1 MKKIICFIT
10 IALMGVVAFAQTVTL
25 TFTARDAANQYV
37 QLNRVS
43 VTNLTKDW
51 QETLTWPDTVLTM
64 QNDAGID
71 ESFVNGDFG
80 LSQNN
85 PNPFS
90 GTTDVNL
97 TVAEAGAVTLEIADV
112 LGRIVATH
120 HARTGIGTH
129 QFRVSLSATGTYIL
143 TARQNGKTSSIKMVC
158 NGVGNVNRI
167 EYIGAA
173 ATTTTAQSHI
183 RRATSNPFSFGDQ
196 MEYVGFA
203 TINGTEEECHHI
215 KQEQNASE
223 TFVLPFSSP
232 CSGTLTVTDVDGN
245 VYNTVMIGTQCWMK
259 ENLRTTHYADSTP
272 IPAGESYTFTESYRY
287 APNNDSVNVDAYGY
301 LYNWT
306 AVMNGEESSRAN
318 PSGVQG
324 ICPNGWHVPS
334 DAEWTQLADYVSSR
348 SEYTCGGDN
357 SSIAKALAAAEGWSE
372 FGREC
377 RVGNDQSSNNATG
390 FNAVPAG
397 IYNSEYIAFSEAA
410 YFWSATAND
419 LNTVFSRNLAHTTYL
434 FLRDDQYK
442 GRGFSVRCLR
452 D

>member
-71 ESFVNGDFG
+71 ESFVNGGFG
-80 LSQNN
+80 ISQNN

-90 GTTDVNL
+90 GNTDVNL
-97 TVAEAGAVTLEIADV
+97 MVAEAGAVTLEIADV
-112 LGRIVATH
+112 LGRIVETH
-120 HARTGIGTH
+120 CVYLGIGTH
-129 QFRVSLSATGTYIL
+129 QFRVSLSATGTYVF
-143 TARQNGKTSSIKMVC
+143 TARQNGKMSSIKMVC
-158 NGVGNVNRI
+158 NGVGNGNRI

-173 ATTTTAQSHI
+173 AVTPKSHI
-183 RRATSNPFSFGDQ
+183 RHATTNPFTFGDQ

-215 KQEQNASE
+215 KQAQNASQ

-232 CSGTLTVTDVDGN
+232 CSGTLTVTDIDGN
-245 VYNTVMIGTQCWMK
+245 EYNTVMIGTQCWMK

-272 IPAGESYTFTESYRY
+272 IPVGESYTFTEPYRY
-287 APNNDSVNVDAYGY
+287 APNNDSVNVAAYGY
-301 LYNWT
+301 LYNWV
-306 AVMNGEESSRAN
+306 AVMNGAESSRTN

-324 ICPNGWHVPS
+324 ICPSGWHVPS

-357 SSIAKALAAAEGWSE
+357 SSIAKALAATAGWNE
-372 FGREC
+372 FDREC

-390 FNAVPAG
+390 FSALPAG
-397 IYNSEYIAFSEAA
+397 IYNGDYIAFSESA
-410 YFWSATAND
+410 YFWSATAYD
-419 LNTVFSRNLAHTTYL
+419 LNTVFCRDLAYTTYL
-434 FLRDDQYK
+434 FLHDDQYK

>member
-71 ESFVNGDFG
+71 ESFVNGGFG
-80 LSQNN
+80 ISQNN

-90 GTTDVNL
+90 GSTDVNL
-97 TVAEAGAVTLEIADV
+97 MVAEAGAVTLEIADV
-112 LGRIVATH
+112 LGRIVETH
-120 HARTGIGTH
+120 CVYPGIGTH
-129 QFRVSLSATGTYIL
+129 QFRVSLSATGTYVF
-143 TARQNGKTSSIKMVC
+143 TARQNGKMSSIKMVC
-158 NGVGNVNRI
+158 NGVGNGNRI

-173 ATTTTAQSHI
+173 AVTPKSHI
-183 RRATSNPFSFGDQ
+183 RHATTNPFTFGDQ

-203 TINGTEEECHHI
+203 TINGTEEESHHI
-215 KQEQNASE
+215 KQAQNASQ

-232 CSGTLTVTDVDGN
+232 CSGTLTVTDIDGN

-272 IPAGESYTFTESYRY
+272 IPVGESYTFTEPYRY
-287 APNNDSVNVDAYGY
+287 APNNDSVNVAAYGY

-306 AVMNGEESSRAN
+306 AVMNGAESSRTN

-324 ICPNGWHVPS
+324 ICPMGWHVPS
-334 DAEWTQLADYVSSR
+334 DAEWTQLTDYVSSQ
-348 SEYTCGGDN
+348 SEYLCSND
-357 SSIAKALAAAEGWSE
+357 SAFIAKALAATTLWNTYNAD
-372 FGREC
+372 C
-377 RVGNDQSSNNATG
+377 VVGNNLSSNNATG
-390 FNAVPAG
+390 FSAVPAG
-397 IYNSEYIAFSEAA
+397 SFLGTYSGFGTST
-410 YFWSATAND
+410 YFWSATESN
-419 LNTVFSRNLAHTTYL
+419 NSSVM
-434 FLRDDQYK
+434 
-442 GRGFSVRCLR
+442 GRHISHQNVNVGVSAINKTLGQSVRCIHN
-452 D
+452 